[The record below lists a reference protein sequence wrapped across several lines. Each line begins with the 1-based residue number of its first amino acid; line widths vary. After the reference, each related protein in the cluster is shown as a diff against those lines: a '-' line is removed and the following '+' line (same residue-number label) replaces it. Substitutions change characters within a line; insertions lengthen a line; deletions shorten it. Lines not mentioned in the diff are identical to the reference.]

1 MPLTVSTVM
10 LILLTE
16 KPSEQTMEMHQAKWA
31 SLKDR
36 TDYELRADNINNAIP
51 SDTFLDAKR
60 KSFFHRN
67 SALVNTCFINI

>member
-1 MPLTVSTVM
+1 
-10 LILLTE
+10 
-16 KPSEQTMEMHQAKWA
+16 MEMHQAKWA